1 MDTDIHNRRRYVP
14 SFTRAE
20 AAIDSRFVQILELN
34 KPNTRTSR
42 AVADAQP
49 RGPCPAHPPPGQRR
63 KSEQRRHAD
72 GHGQKTGHIGGG
84 AEPGPGKVGGKGQ
97 SAPREGDEGEGR
109 KGGREG
115 GSQVK
120 TWVLE

>member
-20 AAIDSRFVQILELN
+20 AEIDSRFVQILELN

-42 AVADAQP
+42 AVSDAQP

-72 GHGQKTGHIGGG
+72 GHGQTTGQIGGR
-84 AEPGPGKVGGKGQ
+84 AEPGWPGKVGRKGQ
-97 SAPREGDEGEGR
+97 SQPQ
-109 KGGREG
+109 GREMRVKAGKEG
-115 GSQVK
+115 GK
-120 TWVLE
+120 AAAR